1 MLTKDT
7 REVWLIQ
14 PPHHLMWINSL
25 RVGEAERGAASFPV
39 TGEGMWW
46 SPSTKKALICETHEG
61 KEPAAPPHSFQAAIV
76 SSLRAASL
84 IALSR
89 GKSHAIFSTQ
99 KHSWVKRQTLYEMP
113 LFLMYDQ
120 SSCTCIFGKTALNL
134 NQRPQPFP
142 EPHGQA
148 FISSENTTRNP
159 HTTSKLFLSHRNGMA
174 WMHSEVWGH
183 LAESSP
189 LATGQPCAVCE
200 QGVNSLGCTANRW
213 KEGLTGHSLYAARLV
228 AGVT

>member
-76 SSLRAASL
+76 SSRHTVSL
-84 IALSR
+84 IAPSH

-99 KHSWVKRQTLYEMP
+99 KHNWVKRQKLSEMSP
-113 LFLMYDQ
+113 FLMYDR
-120 SSCTCIFGKTALNL
+120 SAYTSVSGKTALNL
-134 NQRPQPFP
+134 NQCHQPFP
-142 EPHGQA
+142 EAQGQA
-148 FISSENTTRNP
+148 FKSSENTAQNP
-159 HTTSKLFLSHRNGMA
+159 HTSAEQLLSHHGRGCKA
-174 WMHSEVWGH
+174 KSEVSWH
-183 LAESSP
+183 RAPLWP
-189 LATGQPCAVCE
+189 LASPVLSVSKGSIALHVQ
-200 QGVNSLGCTANRW
+200 QTAGRKGWPNIPFT
-213 KEGLTGHSLYAARLV
+213 LLA
-228 AGVT
+228 

>member
-7 REVWLIQ
+7 REIWLIQ

-46 SPSTKKALICETHEG
+46 SPRTKKALICETHEG

-76 SSLRAASL
+76 SSRHTASL
-84 IALSR
+84 IAPSH

-99 KHSWVKRQTLYEMP
+99 KHNWVKRQKLYEMP
-113 LFLMYDQ
+113 LFLMYNQ
-120 SSCTCIFGKTALNL
+120 NSCTPVFRKTALNL
-134 NQRPQPFP
+134 NQCPSPFP

-148 FISSENTTRNP
+148 FISSENTSQDP
-159 HTTSKLFLSHRNGMA
+159 HTSTEQLLSHNTHGCIA
-174 WMHSEVWGH
+174 TSEVSWH
-183 LAESSP
+183 RAPLWP
-189 LATGQPCAVCE
+189 LASHVLSGSKGSTA
-200 QGVNSLGCTANRW
+200 LGAQQTAGRKGW
-213 KEGLTGHSLYAARLV
+213 PTIPFTLLA
-228 AGVT
+228 

>member
-1 MLTKDT
+1 MLTQDT

-46 SPSTKKALICETHEG
+46 SPSTKKALICESHER

-76 SSLRAASL
+76 SSWRTVSL
-84 IALSR
+84 IAPSH

-99 KHSWVKRQTLYEMP
+99 KHNWVKGQKLCEMP
-113 LFLMYDQ
+113 LFLIYDQ
-120 SSCTCIFGKTALNL
+120 SSSTSVFRKAVLSL
-134 NQRPQPFP
+134 NQCPQPFP

-148 FISSENTTRNP
+148 FTSSENTTQNP
-159 HTTSKLFLSHRNGMA
+159 RTSTEQLLSRTRH
-174 WMHSEVWGH
+174 
-183 LAESSP
+183 
-189 LATGQPCAVCE
+189 
-200 QGVNSLGCTANRW
+200 GCTAKSEVLRSPGT
-213 KEGLTGHSLYAARLV
+213 ELPSGH
-228 AGVT
+228 